1 MENLEK
7 PFTGTDLIVG
17 IFTSLSNNL
26 TVERFFYFIAILL
39 LLSVI
44 VIVIVKIINLYG
56 LQNILKGYKMEK
68 LKTPIIV
75 LAGLSSLVAMLFGLS
90 NNWYVAY
97 LISNITIALFWLIA
111 FIQKK

>member
-1 MENLEK
+1 MEKLET
-7 PFTGTDLIVG
+7 PLTEAGMLA
-17 IFTSLSNNL
+17 SLSNNL
-26 TVERFFYFIAILL
+26 NVELFLSFIVAAL